1 MLTLAQIQE
10 RHEDYERHFARFIE
24 NAAIH
29 GYMIDNGFQLLDLD
43 CAGICYSFAY
53 EDGTEI
59 RMSNDCNLFA
69 DWQDYVQFGLYFRDD
84 ASIEEL
90 ADNRIDA
97 TQYPFDPAFHEE
109 IRMNG
114 VREAVE
120 RAFALFGTDRKASKR
135 DSLHLLQD

>member
-1 MLTLAQIQE
+1 
-10 RHEDYERHFARFIE
+10 
-24 NAAIH
+24 
-29 GYMIDNGFQLLDLD
+29 MIDKGFQLLDLD
-43 CAGICYSFAY
+43 YAGICYSFAY

-59 RMSNDCNLFA
+59 RMSKDCNLFA

-90 ADNRIDA
+90 ADTA
-97 TQYPFDPAFHEE
+97 LHEE
-109 IRMNG
+109 IHMNG

-135 DSLHLLQD
+135 DSLHLLRD